1 MVAKNRLIYKLA
13 SVGGGIMSE
22 DGSDPKPV
30 DSRLVFIAVA
40 LIAFIWVCVF
50 IILPGVTGKP
60 GVAQQM
66 QQDLRPGL
74 QKENMHAPSEK

>member
-1 MVAKNRLIYKLA
+1 
-13 SVGGGIMSE
+13 MSE
-22 DGSDPKPV
+22 NSPDPKPV
-30 DSRLVFIAVA
+30 DSRMVFIAMA
-40 LIAFIWVCVF
+40 LIALVWVCVF

-74 QKENMHAPSEK
+74 QKGNLNAPREE

>member
-1 MVAKNRLIYKLA
+1 
-13 SVGGGIMSE
+13 MSE
-22 DGSDPKPV
+22 NRSDPKPV
-30 DSRLVFIAVA
+30 DSRLVFIAVT

-50 IILPGVTGKP
+50 IILPGITGKP

-74 QKENMHAPSEK
+74 PKENMHAPSEK

>member
-1 MVAKNRLIYKLA
+1 MVAKNPLIYKLTV
-13 SVGGGIMSE
+13 VGGSIMSE
-22 DGSDPKPV
+22 DRSGPRPL
-30 DSRLVFIAVA
+30 DSRLVFIAVS

-66 QQDLRPGL
+66 QQDLRPGV
-74 QKENMHAPSEK
+74 QRENAHVPSEK